1 MLFTAYSIVRT
12 VPSANRPN
20 RKKKKTTNKLDPCVG
35 SRVKLIGNVENQH
48 GLTCSKW
55 QWVVHIEVSSLLHF
69 AFTWHASICL
79 IQVFVSVNS
88 VFKEQMRSAVDRQ
101 DPQVHKWQTI

>member
-1 MLFTAYSIVRT
+1 MQ
-12 VPSANRPN
+12 
-20 RKKKKTTNKLDPCVG
+20 
-35 SRVKLIGNVENQH
+35 VEA
-48 GLTCSKW
+48 
-55 QWVVHIEVSSLLHF
+55 SSLLHF

-101 DPQVHKWQTI
+101 DPQVHKRQTI